1 MVSLTGARER
11 AQPRRCNQSFSCA
24 SFLYVC
30 MWTCFVNFVTLRTFF
45 ATSENSCF
53 FGTTDMRS
61 RTHSHTH
68 AQWQLVENI
77 VGAARAV

>member
-11 AQPRRCNQSFSCA
+11 AQPRRCNRSFSCA

-30 MWTCFVNFVTLRTFF
+30 MWTCFVNSVTLRTFF
-45 ATSENSCF
+45 ATSEYCCF
-53 FGTTDMRS
+53 LVPLIRAHAHT
-61 RTHSHTH
+61 HTH